1 MTDKAPPQLQFIDT
15 LPPQLRLALSRYKL
29 RRSLNQPVSIE
40 DDPDLQRLL
49 ELEKAWNASLP
60 QPAATLPETASTGQ
74 PPESE
79 PAPAP
84 PPEPIAPRPPQ
95 AVAAMP
101 AVPRQDDHPAI
112 SRPAPASARKA
123 RQATSG
129 SGFSLQERDLGPVAT
144 AALSAG
150 QQLLRAWWARH
161 PARMALTI
169 GTPLLTRYAK
179 RKPLQVLALAAA
191 VGAAVVVLRPWRW
204 NRTRLLARSSV
215 NREIRRLRLSSLWGM
230 VTDSLLRNGKSN

>member
-1 MTDKAPPQLQFIDT
+1 
-15 LPPQLRLALSRYKL
+15 
-29 RRSLNQPVSIE
+29 
-40 DDPDLQRLL
+40 
-49 ELEKAWNASLP
+49 
-60 QPAATLPETASTGQ
+60 
-74 PPESE
+74 
-79 PAPAP
+79 
-84 PPEPIAPRPPQ
+84 
-95 AVAAMP
+95 MP

>member
-60 QPAATLPETASTGQ
+60 QPAATLPETASTSQ
-74 PPESE
+74 PPE
-79 PAPAP
+79 PA
-84 PPEPIAPRPPQ
+84 APRPPQ

-101 AVPRQDDHPAI
+101 AVPRQDDH
-112 SRPAPASARKA
+112 PASARKA

>member
-29 RRSLNQPVSIE
+29 RRSLNQPASVE

-60 QPAATLPETASTGQ
+60 QPAATLPETASTSQ
-74 PPESE
+74 PPE
-79 PAPAP
+79 PA
-84 PPEPIAPRPPQ
+84 APRPPQ

>member
-60 QPAATLPETASTGQ
+60 QPAVTLPETASTGQ
-74 PPESE
+74 PPEPE

-101 AVPRQDDHPAI
+101 AVCTKTPRLP
-112 SRPAPASARKA
+112 PAPCQRTQAQRTRPNNSACFR
-123 RQATSG
+123 S
-129 SGFSLQERDLGPVAT
+129 VAVVRR
-144 AALSAG
+144 
-150 QQLLRAWWARH
+150 LLRA
-161 PARMALTI
+161 AL
-169 GTPLLTRYAK
+169 R
-179 RKPLQVLALAAA
+179 
-191 VGAAVVVLRPWRW
+191 
-204 NRTRLLARSSV
+204 
-215 NREIRRLRLSSLWGM
+215 
-230 VTDSLLRNGKSN
+230 

>member
-29 RRSLNQPVSIE
+29 RRSLNQPASVE

-60 QPAATLPETASTGQ
+60 QPAATLPETASTSQ
-74 PPESE
+74 PPE
-79 PAPAP
+79 PA
-84 PPEPIAPRPPQ
+84 APRPPQ

-215 NREIRRLRLSSLWGM
+215 NREIRRLRLSSLWGI

>member
-29 RRSLNQPVSIE
+29 RRSLNQPASVE

-60 QPAATLPETASTGQ
+60 QPAATLPETASTSQ
-74 PPESE
+74 PPE
-79 PAPAP
+79 PA
-84 PPEPIAPRPPQ
+84 APRPPQ

-215 NREIRRLRLSSLWGM
+215 NREIRRLRLAPR
-230 VTDSLLRNGKSN
+230 LLRRPCLTFRPS

>member
-29 RRSLNQPVSIE
+29 RRSLNQPASVE

-60 QPAATLPETASTGQ
+60 QPAATLPETASTSQ
-74 PPESE
+74 PPE
-79 PAPAP
+79 PA
-84 PPEPIAPRPPQ
+84 APRPPQ

-101 AVPRQDDHPAI
+101 AVPRQDDH
-112 SRPAPASARKA
+112 PASARKA